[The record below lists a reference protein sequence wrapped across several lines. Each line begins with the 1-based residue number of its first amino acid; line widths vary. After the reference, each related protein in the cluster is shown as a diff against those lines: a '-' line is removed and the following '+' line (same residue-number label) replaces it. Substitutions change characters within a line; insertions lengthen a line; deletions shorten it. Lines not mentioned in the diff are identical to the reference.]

1 MVEIKDSELNGKT
14 IPLKIP
20 IILEL
25 NELNGYY
32 YVSNNEIELYGNGNT
47 KEEAI
52 ENARNLFSKLY
63 VLSKK
68 IIEYVESEEAN

>member
-1 MVEIKDSELNGKT
+1 MTEIKNFKMDGKT

-20 IILEL
+20 IKLEL

-32 YVSNNEIELYGNGNT
+32 YASNNEIELYGNGNT

-52 ENARNLFSKLY
+52 ENARSLFSELY
-63 VLSKK
+63 VLSKMV
-68 IIEYVESEEAN
+68 IEYVE